1 MSFRKKL
8 QVLIIGLTCTGL
20 GLAAV
25 TLWATVQWQ
34 QSEKR
39 LQNHYLRSLLLQK
52 VRATTFRAFKEVPDA
67 ASGSDPMRRRSS
79 TGW

>member
-34 QSEKR
+34 QSGKR
-39 LQNHYLRSLLLQK
+39 LQNHYLRSLLFTK
-52 VRATTFRAFKEVPDA
+52 G
-67 ASGSDPMRRRSS
+67 ASHDISGL
-79 TGW
+79 